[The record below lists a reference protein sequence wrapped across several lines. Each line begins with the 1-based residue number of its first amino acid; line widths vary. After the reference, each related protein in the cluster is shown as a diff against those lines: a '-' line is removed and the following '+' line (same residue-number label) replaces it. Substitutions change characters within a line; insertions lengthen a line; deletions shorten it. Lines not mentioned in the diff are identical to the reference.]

1 MGKIMPASNRKAL
14 TTDANAIALSG
25 SSASCLANVGCAHK
39 TGTELRLEIDP
50 AVEPDVLGTMT
61 DMSAV
66 ATGSV
71 DAVVSSHNI
80 EHLYP
85 HEVPLALAE
94 FVRVLKPDGR
104 LLVTCPDLQSVCARV
119 AQGELASPLYESDA
133 GPISALDI
141 MYGHRRAMAA
151 GNLFMA
157 HRCGF
162 TLQVLADTLQACGFP
177 RTAGIARP
185 EAFDLW
191 AVASKAAL
199 NDDDIRALAVLH
211 LPRRG

>member
-1 MGKIMPASNRKAL
+1 MTTVDGVGGAL
-14 TTDANAIALSG
+14 INPLKTVL
-25 SSASCLANVGCAHK
+25 NVGCGPRGRPHGF
-39 TGTELRLEIDP
+39 TGFDRGWTELRLDIDP
-50 AVEPDVLGTMT
+50 AVEPDVVGTMT

-94 FVRVLKPDGR
+94 FVRVLKPDGL

-119 AQGELASPLYESDA
+119 AKGELASPLYVSEA
-133 GPISALDI
+133 GPISALDM
-141 MYGHRRAMAA
+141 MYGHRGAMAA

-162 TLQVLADTLQACGFP
+162 TLQVLADTLQACAIARP
-177 RTAGIARP
+177 AGIARP

-191 AVASKAAL
+191 TVASKAAL
-199 NDDDIRALAVLH
+199 SDAQLRALAVLH
-211 LPRRG
+211 LAKRG

>member
-1 MGKIMPASNRKAL
+1 MNPLKTVL
-14 TTDANAIALSG
+14 
-25 SSASCLANVGCAHK
+25 NVGCGPRGRPHGFA
-39 TGTELRLEIDP
+39 GFDQGWTELRLDIDP
-50 AVEPDVLGTMT
+50 AVAPDVVGTMT
-61 DMSAV
+61 DLAAV

-94 FVRVLKPDGR
+94 FVRVLKPDGL

-119 AQGELASPLYESDA
+119 AKGELATPLYVSEA
-133 GPISALDI
+133 GPISALDM
-141 MYGHRRAMAA
+141 MYGHRGAMAA

-162 TLQVLADTLQACGFP
+162 TLQVLADTLQACAIARP
-177 RTAGIARP
+177 AGIARP

-191 AVASKAAL
+191 TVASKAAL
-199 NDDDIRALAVLH
+199 SDAQLRALAVLH
-211 LPRRG
+211 LAKRG

>member
-1 MGKIMPASNRKAL
+1 M
-14 TTDANAIALSG
+14 
-25 SSASCLANVGCAHK
+25 SAVQTVLNVGCGPRGRSH
-39 TGTELRLEIDP
+39 GFSGLDEGWTELRLDIDP
-50 AVEPDVLGTMT
+50 LVEPDVVGTMI

-66 ATGSV
+66 PTGSI

-104 LLVTCPDLQSVCARV
+104 VLITCPDLQSVCARV
-119 AQGELASPLYESDA
+119 ALGELASPLYLSES
-133 GPISALDI
+133 GPISALDMI
-141 MYGHRRAMAA
+141 YGHRGAMAT

-162 TLQVLADTLQACGFP
+162 TLQVLADTLQACGFA
-177 RTAGIARP
+177 RSAGTARS
-185 EAFDLW
+185 ETFDLW
-191 AVASKAAL
+191 MVASKAAL
-199 NDDDIRALAVLH
+199 SDDDIRALAVLH
-211 LPRRG
+211 LP

>member
-1 MGKIMPASNRKAL
+1 MSPPKTVL
-14 TTDANAIALSG
+14 
-25 SSASCLANVGCAHK
+25 NVGCGPRGRPHGFA
-39 TGTELRLEIDP
+39 GFDQGWTELRLDIDP

-61 DMSAV
+61 NMSAV

-94 FVRVLKPDGR
+94 FGRVLKPDGR
-104 LLVTCPDLQSVCARV
+104 VLITCPDLQSVCARV
-119 AQGELASPLYESDA
+119 AKGELASPLYQSDA
-133 GPISALDI
+133 GPISALDV
-141 MYGHRRAMAA
+141 MYGHRGAMAA

-157 HRCGF
+157 HPCGF
-162 TLQVLADTLQACGFP
+162 TLQVLADPLQACGFA

-191 AVASKAAL
+191 TVASKAAL
-199 NDDDIRALAVLH
+199 SDAQLRALTVLH
-211 LPRRG
+211 LPRRR

>member
-1 MGKIMPASNRKAL
+1 MNPLKTVL
-14 TTDANAIALSG
+14 
-25 SSASCLANVGCAHK
+25 NVGCGPRGRPHEFA
-39 TGTELRLEIDP
+39 GFDQGWTELRLDIDP
-50 AVEPDVLGTMT
+50 AVAPDVVGTMT
-61 DMSAV
+61 DLAAV

-94 FVRVLKPDGR
+94 FVRVLKPDGL

-119 AQGELASPLYESDA
+119 AKGELASPLYVSEA
-133 GPISALDI
+133 GPISALDM
-141 MYGHRRAMAA
+141 MYGHRGAMAA

-162 TLQVLADTLQACGFP
+162 TLQVLADTLQACAIARP
-177 RTAGIARP
+177 AGIARP

-191 AVASKAAL
+191 TVASKAAL
-199 NDDDIRALAVLH
+199 SDAQLRALAVLH
-211 LPRRG
+211 LAKRG

>member
-1 MGKIMPASNRKAL
+1 MNPLKTVL
-14 TTDANAIALSG
+14 
-25 SSASCLANVGCAHK
+25 NVGCGPRGRPHGFA
-39 TGTELRLEIDP
+39 GFDQGWTELRLDIDP
-50 AVEPDVLGTMT
+50 AVAPDVVGTMT
-61 DMSAV
+61 DLAAV

-104 LLVTCPDLQSVCARV
+104 VLITCPDLQSVCARV
-119 AQGELASPLYESDA
+119 AKGELASPLYVSEA
-133 GPISALDI
+133 GPISALDM
-141 MYGHRRAMAA
+141 MYGHRGAMAA

-162 TLQVLADTLQACGFP
+162 TLQVLADTLQACAIARP
-177 RTAGIARP
+177 AGIARP

-191 AVASKAAL
+191 TVASKAAL
-199 NDDDIRALAVLH
+199 SDAQLRALAVLH
-211 LPRRG
+211 LAKRG

>member
-1 MGKIMPASNRKAL
+1 MSTMLKTVL
-14 TTDANAIALSG
+14 
-25 SSASCLANVGCAHK
+25 NVGCGPRNRAHGFAGF
-39 TGTELRLEIDP
+39 TQGWTELRLDIDP
-50 AVEPDVLGTMT
+50 TVAPDVVGTMT

-94 FVRVLKPDGR
+94 FLRVLKPDGR
-104 LLVTCPDLQSVCARV
+104 VLITCPDLQSVCARV
-119 AQGELASPLYESDA
+119 ARGELASPLYESAA
-133 GPISALDI
+133 GPISALDM
-141 MYGHRRAMAA
+141 MYGHRGAMAA

-191 AVASKAAL
+191 MVASKAAL
-199 NDDDIRALAVLH
+199 SDADLRALAVQH
-211 LPRRG
+211 LPRRETSTRPF

>member
-1 MGKIMPASNRKAL
+1 MNPLKTVL
-14 TTDANAIALSG
+14 
-25 SSASCLANVGCAHK
+25 NVGCGPRDRPHGFA
-39 TGTELRLEIDP
+39 GFDQGWTELRLDIDP
-50 AVEPDVLGTMT
+50 AVEPDVVGTMT

-66 ATGSV
+66 TTGSI

-104 LLVTCPDLQSVCARV
+104 VLITCPDLQSVCARV
-119 AQGELASPLYESDA
+119 AKGELASPLYESES

-141 MYGHRRAMAA
+141 LYGHRGAMAA

-162 TLQVLADTLQACGFP
+162 TLQVLADTLQACGFA

-191 AVASKAAL
+191 AVASKSAL
-199 NDDDIRALAVLH
+199 SDADMRALAVLH

>member
-1 MGKIMPASNRKAL
+1 MNPPKTVL
-14 TTDANAIALSG
+14 
-25 SSASCLANVGCAHK
+25 NVGCGPRGRPHGFA
-39 TGTELRLEIDP
+39 GFDQGWTELRLDIDP
-50 AVEPDVLGTMT
+50 AVAPDVVGTMT
-61 DMSAV
+61 DLAAV

-94 FVRVLKPDGR
+94 FVRVLKPDGL

-119 AQGELASPLYESDA
+119 AKGELASPLYVSEA
-133 GPISALDI
+133 GPISALDM
-141 MYGHRRAMAA
+141 MYGHRGAMAA

-162 TLQVLADTLQACGFP
+162 TLQVLADTLQACAIARP
-177 RTAGIARP
+177 AGIARP

-191 AVASKAAL
+191 TVASKAAL
-199 NDDDIRALAVLH
+199 SDAQLRALAVLH
-211 LPRRG
+211 LAKRG

>member
-1 MGKIMPASNRKAL
+1 MISPLKTVL
-14 TTDANAIALSG
+14 
-25 SSASCLANVGCAHK
+25 NVGCGPRGRLHGF
-39 TGTELRLEIDP
+39 TGFDQGWTELRLDIDP
-50 AVEPDVLGTMT
+50 ALEPDVVGTMT

-85 HEVPLALAE
+85 HEVPVALAE

-104 LLVTCPDLQSVCARV
+104 VLITCPDLQPVCARV
-119 AQGELASPLYESDA
+119 AKGELASPLYDSDA

-141 MYGHRRAMAA
+141 LYGHRGALGA

-162 TLQVLADTLQACGFP
+162 TLQVLADTLQACGFA

-191 AVASKAAL
+191 AVGSKAAL
-199 NDDDIRALAVLH
+199 SDAEIRALAVLH
-211 LPRRG
+211 LPRRR

>member
-1 MGKIMPASNRKAL
+1 MNPLKTVL
-14 TTDANAIALSG
+14 
-25 SSASCLANVGCAHK
+25 NVGCGPRGRPHEFA
-39 TGTELRLEIDP
+39 GFDQGWTELRLDIDP
-50 AVEPDVLGTMT
+50 AVAPDVVGTMT
-61 DMSAV
+61 DLAAV

-94 FVRVLKPDGR
+94 FVRVLKPDGL

-119 AQGELASPLYESDA
+119 AKGELASPLYVSEA
-133 GPISALDI
+133 GPISALDM
-141 MYGHRRAMAA
+141 MYGHRGAMAA

-162 TLQVLADTLQACGFP
+162 TLQVLADTLQACAFARP
-177 RTAGIARP
+177 AGIARP

-191 AVASKAAL
+191 TVASKAAL
-199 NDDDIRALAVLH
+199 SDAQLRALAVLH

>member
-1 MGKIMPASNRKAL
+1 MSLPKTVL
-14 TTDANAIALSG
+14 
-25 SSASCLANVGCAHK
+25 NVGCGPRGRPHGFA
-39 TGTELRLEIDP
+39 GFDQGWTELRLDIDP
-50 AVEPDVLGTMT
+50 AVEPDVVGTMT

-104 LLVTCPDLQSVCARV
+104 LLITCPDLQSVFARV
-119 AQGELASPLYESDA
+119 AKGELASPLYESDS

-141 MYGHRRAMAA
+141 MYGHRGAMGA

-191 AVASKAAL
+191 MVASKAPL
-199 NDDDIRALAVLH
+199 TDTDIRALAIQH
-211 LPRRG
+211 LPRRA

>member
-1 MGKIMPASNRKAL
+1 MGILKTVL
-14 TTDANAIALSG
+14 
-25 SSASCLANVGCAHK
+25 NVGCGPRGRPHGFA
-39 TGTELRLEIDP
+39 GFDRGWTELRLDIDP

-104 LLVTCPDLQSVCARV
+104 VLITCPDLQSVCARV

-133 GPISALDI
+133 GPISALDM
-141 MYGHRRAMAA
+141 MYGHRGAMSA

-191 AVASKAAL
+191 VVASKAAL
-199 NDDDIRALAVLH
+199 SDVEIRALAVLH

>member
-1 MGKIMPASNRKAL
+1 MTTVDGVGGAL
-14 TTDANAIALSG
+14 INPLKTVL
-25 SSASCLANVGCAHK
+25 NVGCGPKGRPHGFA
-39 TGTELRLEIDP
+39 GFDPGWTELRLDIDP

-104 LLVTCPDLQSVCARV
+104 VLITCPDLQSVCARV
-119 AQGELASPLYESDA
+119 AQGELASPLYVSDA
-133 GPISALDI
+133 GPISALDM
-141 MYGHRRAMAA
+141 MYGHRGAMAA

-162 TLQVLADTLQACGFP
+162 TLQVLADTLQACGFA

-191 AVASKAAL
+191 VVASKAAL
-199 NDDDIRALAVLH
+199 SDAEIRALAVLH
-211 LPRRG
+211 LPRKR

>member
-1 MGKIMPASNRKAL
+1 MNPLKTVL
-14 TTDANAIALSG
+14 
-25 SSASCLANVGCAHK
+25 NVGCGPRGRPHGFA
-39 TGTELRLEIDP
+39 GFDQGWTELRLDIDP
-50 AVEPDVLGTMT
+50 AVAPDVVGTMT
-61 DMSAV
+61 DLAAV

-94 FVRVLKPDGR
+94 FVRVLKPDGL

-119 AQGELASPLYESDA
+119 AKGELASPLYVSEA
-133 GPISALDI
+133 GPISALDM
-141 MYGHRRAMAA
+141 MYGHRGAMAA

-162 TLQVLADTLQACGFP
+162 TLQVLADTLQACAIARP
-177 RTAGIARP
+177 AGIARP

-191 AVASKAAL
+191 TVASKAAL
-199 NDDDIRALAVLH
+199 SDAQLRALAVLH
-211 LPRRG
+211 LAKRG

>member
-1 MGKIMPASNRKAL
+1 MIFAGP
-14 TTDANAIALSG
+14 T
-25 SSASCLANVGCAHK
+25 
-39 TGTELRLEIDP
+39 
-50 AVEPDVLGTMT
+50 
-61 DMSAV
+61 
-66 ATGSV
+66 
-71 DAVVSSHNI
+71 
-80 EHLYP
+80 LYP

-104 LLVTCPDLQSVCARV
+104 LLITCPDLQSVCARV
-119 AQGELASPLYESDA
+119 AKGELASTLYVSAA
-133 GPISALDI
+133 GPISALDM
-141 MYGHRRAMAA
+141 MYGHRAAMAA

-162 TLQVLADTLQACGFP
+162 TLQVLADTLQACGFA

-191 AVASKAAL
+191 VVASKAAL
-199 NDDDIRALAVLH
+199 SAAEIRALAVLH